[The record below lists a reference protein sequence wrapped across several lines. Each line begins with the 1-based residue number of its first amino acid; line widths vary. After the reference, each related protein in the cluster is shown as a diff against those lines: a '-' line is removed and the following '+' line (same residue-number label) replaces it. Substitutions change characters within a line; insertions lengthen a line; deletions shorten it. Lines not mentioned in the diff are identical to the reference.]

1 VPPSKLF
8 TVQQCGV
15 RQVMMRR
22 GQDYITSHL
31 PSVHRDMAGISPPD
45 ARVQYIRDLS
55 EPPAAHN
62 MHFYRLR
69 RRKYDP
75 VPGNDWLAICPKGL
89 EVYEVN
95 ELHCSE
101 LFSSVIH
108 SYIHTS
114 SFCRTNLFG
123 SHFRLCQVLSRES
136 LGIIDCRSTN

>member
-1 VPPSKLF
+1 MSAEEQKQDVTFVKVDL
-8 TVQQCGV
+8 VWCG
-15 RQVMMRR
+15 QVMIRR

-55 EPPAAHN
+55 EPPAKHN

-89 EVYEVN
+89 EIYEV
-95 ELHCSE
+95 SE
-101 LFSSVIH
+101 LDC
-108 SYIHTS
+108 TK
-114 SFCRTNLFG
+114 
-123 SHFRLCQVLSRES
+123 LSRAILTQS
-136 LGIIDCRSTN
+136 DFV

>member
-1 VPPSKLF
+1 
-8 TVQQCGV
+8 
-15 RQVMMRR
+15 MIRR

-31 PSVHRDMAGISPPD
+31 PSVHRDMAGVSPPD

-89 EVYEVN
+89 EVYEVI
-95 ELHCSE
+95 ELDCIKFSRAKQAYTRFCLSSLLFCSQ
-101 LFSSVIH
+101 SAV
-108 SYIHTS
+108 
-114 SFCRTNLFG
+114 
-123 SHFRLCQVLSRES
+123 S
-136 LGIIDCRSTN
+136 LGLVPQKE